1 MRQKINQ
8 AFNFRRGKS
17 YEKRESLIEH
27 LQKLEIDVGVH
38 FIPVH
43 KHTFFANSRHGDM
56 AITNQVVN
64 EVLTLPLHSNMK
76 EEYVTRVIDG
86 VTSFFK

>member
-1 MRQKINQ
+1 M
-8 AFNFRRGKS
+8 
-17 YEKRESLIEH
+17 
-27 LQKLEIDVGVH
+27 QKLKIDVGVH

-43 KHTFFANSRHGDM
+43 KHTYFSNSRFGDM
-56 AITNQVVN
+56 TVTEKVVN

-76 EEYVTRVIDG
+76 KEFVERVING